1 MSFPLCTHILILI
14 NAINIIFSKK
24 KTKLIACR
32 YAREPTIAQL
42 STFSIDD
49 VSAWLT
55 AWERPDTAVLG
66 LVGSFNPRE
75 MKKQLEESMLVK
87 EWTPPTPL
95 PLELPTPPLPSQ
107 EPLQGKIYIVD
118 RPGSSQASVV
128 MAEVGI
134 QMMDE
139 DEVALDVLSG
149 ILNNFGGK
157 LFDELRTSQG
167 LAYSV
172 SGGWASAPIDHP
184 GLFIASAETV
194 QPAALLFALRQALT
208 EAATVAPTVEQV
220 ERARE
225 ESLNSFIFGFSST
238 VAQLRRAVAFQLFG
252 LPQDYLFTYRDKLS
266 AVTAEDILAAAGRH
280 LHPDKM
286 VTVVVGDAKSIRPQI
301 EKAMGV
307 AVEILEL
314 EEEPVELIG
323 VMK

>member
-1 MSFPLCTHILILI
+1 
-14 NAINIIFSKK
+14 
-24 KTKLIACR
+24 
-32 YAREPTIAQL
+32 
-42 STFSIDD
+42 
-49 VSAWLT
+49 
-55 AWERPDTAVLG
+55 
-66 LVGSFNPRE
+66 
-75 MKKQLEESMLVK
+75 
-87 EWTPPTPL
+87 
-95 PLELPTPPLPSQ
+95 
-107 EPLQGKIYIVD
+107 
-118 RPGSSQASVV
+118 